1 MKKMIGISTVCIL
14 MLVVSCARDYGRD
27 IVGTWDAGKAA
38 PEKRIV
44 VTIGADGSI
53 QAAITNSDMRPVRGT
68 YTIEKNRLLI
78 KLPDMALPYDI
89 MKLEGDKLVL
99 ASEDRRITWTR
110 IKQ

>member
-1 MKKMIGISTVCIL
+1 MKKMIGISMVCVFTL
-14 MLVVSCARDYGRD
+14 LLACAVDYGRD

-53 QAAITNSDMRPVRGT
+53 EAAITNSDMRPVRGT
-68 YTIEKNRLLI
+68 YTIKKNRLFI
-78 KLPDMALPYDI
+78 KLPNMALPYDI

-110 IKQ
+110 IRR